1 LSGSLLPTK
10 RLIGGHFTCLS
21 SAHPIWVRGRWATGA
36 QVYGFREARP
46 ASRIEN
52 SERGV
57 DFRCPRDH
65 PCTQNG
71 CAGRGRVCLLW
82 RGAFAGG
89 GLGCLKTACYHA
101 FKRHEARSLGKELER
116 RLWDADTLITPS
128 RVAELTHT
136 MYEMSFT
143 SPNDPQRR
151 RILLPMNGEQ
161 RKAYE
166 PCTDLGIPIRETGKI
181 WRGWVGPLPVD
192 LDSTSAT
199 PYNAVTRSTMGRH
212 NGAISHNQKARLARS
227 RSGRRNP
234 RRNGE

>member
-1 LSGSLLPTK
+1 
-10 RLIGGHFTCLS
+10 
-21 SAHPIWVRGRWATGA
+21 
-36 QVYGFREARP
+36 
-46 ASRIEN
+46 
-52 SERGV
+52 
-57 DFRCPRDH
+57 
-65 PCTQNG
+65 
-71 CAGRGRVCLLW
+71 VCLLW

-181 WRGWVGPLPVD
+181 WSGWVGPLPVD
-192 LDSTSAT
+192 LDSTFAS
-199 PYNAVTRSTMGRH
+199 PYNAAKGPRWEGTM
-212 NGAISHNQKARLARS
+212 ARS
-227 RSGRRNP
+227 RTTKKQDSLEADRVAETLAEMGNDY
-234 RRNGE
+234 G